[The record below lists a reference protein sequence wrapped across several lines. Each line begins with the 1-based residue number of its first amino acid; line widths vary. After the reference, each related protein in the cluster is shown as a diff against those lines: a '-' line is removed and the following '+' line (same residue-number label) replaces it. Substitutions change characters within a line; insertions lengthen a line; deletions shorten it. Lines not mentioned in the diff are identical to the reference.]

1 MLNYHLLTPQQYVDL
16 LVNFISSWE
25 GHAAAPY
32 QKPNDH
38 TTIGYGYTFFRNNN
52 LSLWQAAGITLTS
65 AEVALLQSIDAAPD
79 SQKDGLAL
87 QFTRSLSKPEA
98 VQLLRQ
104 TYPEYEGPANVLT
117 MPLSEERAAFVSLT
131 YNRGVGN
138 VNTKMQAFF
147 ASIASQDRAEAWYQ
161 IRYNSNA
168 LQNASNPTQGANG
181 IGEKKRGHS
190 TFLSSLT
197 N

>member
-65 AEVALLQSIDAAPD
+65 AEV
-79 SQKDGLAL
+79 
-87 QFTRSLSKPEA
+87 R
-98 VQLLRQ
+98 
-104 TYPEYEGPANVLT
+104 
-117 MPLSEERAAFVSLT
+117 EE
-131 YNRGVGN
+131 
-138 VNTKMQAFF
+138 
-147 ASIASQDRAEAWYQ
+147 
-161 IRYNSNA
+161 
-168 LQNASNPTQGANG
+168 
-181 IGEKKRGHS
+181 KRGHS
-190 TFLSSLT
+190 PFLGSLT
-197 N
+197 NS